1 MKKLLKLIC
10 CVCGAG
16 ALVWMLAAEGTGL
29 LGLAAAAALTWA
41 ADRALAKLDPSYP
54 EADRA

>member
-1 MKKLLKLIC
+1 MKKILRLFVL
-10 CVCGAG
+10 CVGAG

-29 LGLAAAAALTWA
+29 LGLVAAAALIFV

-54 EADRA
+54 DADRA